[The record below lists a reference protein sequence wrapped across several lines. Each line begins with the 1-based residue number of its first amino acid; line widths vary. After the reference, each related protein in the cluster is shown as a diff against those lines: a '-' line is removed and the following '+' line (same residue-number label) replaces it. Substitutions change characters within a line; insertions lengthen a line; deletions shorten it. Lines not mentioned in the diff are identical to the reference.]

1 LPESAFAPV
10 QCGGDAGGH
19 TEALVEAGVR
29 GLTGRAVMPRKQA
42 RGGERMAVVEY
53 KRDDP
58 GFRRWL
64 RENPNGY
71 VLNCYKTG
79 KVHTAL
85 CRSYQSAEGTASS

>member
-1 LPESAFAPV
+1 
-10 QCGGDAGGH
+10 
-19 TEALVEAGVR
+19 
-29 GLTGRAVMPRKQA
+29 MPRKQA
-42 RGGERMAVVEY
+42 RGGERRAVVEY

-58 GFRRWL
+58 GFKRWL

-85 CRSYQSAEGTASS
+85 CRSYQSAGPRMTHTRHKACSTSVPQLYKYAA